1 LKNGE
6 TEMKIKNDKII
17 IQITC
22 LIVSVILWAVII
34 YNTNPPMKE
43 TINSVPVTIRN
54 LSTLESSNLILMNAD
69 KDNLTINVNVE
80 GPPDLVSGLRRGDFS
95 AYIDVEG
102 FGEGIRS
109 AEIYVTGPSGVEI
122 LSKSPSQI
130 VCNIEGIISKV
141 MDVTIQYEGTQ
152 AENYY
157 KALPLSNPSS
167 VKITGPR
174 SVVNA
179 ADMAVATVNIAN
191 ATNDV
196 VRTVPVRIYDGTDT
210 EIFMSA
216 PVENVEVIVPIYPT
230 KYVNLT
236 PNVTGTPEEGYQLT
250 DVTVRPERIRI
261 AARQDILDTINELEL
276 AELDITG
283 ASRNII
289 IARDI
294 LNTDGLLLLDLTTT
308 PVVNATVD
316 KIVDKELVF
325 EPSEIN
331 FINVEEGYEAV
342 VSETQSDITVTVTG
356 PSSIVNQLIK
366 DDLTITADMEG
377 RDIGLHDVSI
387 VCTAEKDVNN
397 ISLDQEI
404 INVEVIELRSNDE
417 E

>member
-1 LKNGE
+1 
-6 TEMKIKNDKII
+6 MKIKNDKII

-22 LIVSVILWAVII
+22 LIVSVVLWAVII

-95 AYIDVEG
+95 AYIDVLG

>member
-1 LKNGE
+1 
-6 TEMKIKNDKII
+6 MKIKNDKII

-22 LIVSVILWAVII
+22 LIVSVVLWAVII
-34 YNTNPPMKE
+34 YNTKPPMTKL
-43 TINSVPVTIRN
+43 INSVPVTIRN
-54 LSTLESSNLILMNAD
+54 SSALENSNLILMNSD
-69 KDNLTINVNVE
+69 KDNFMLNVNVE
-80 GPPDLVSGLRRGDFS
+80 GPPDLVSGLKRDDFS
-95 AYIDVEG
+95 AYIDVLG

-109 AEIYVTGPSGVEI
+109 AEIYITGPSGVEI

-157 KALPLSNPSS
+157 KALSLSNPSS

-191 ATNDV
+191 ATDNV
-196 VRTVPVRIYDGTDT
+196 VKTVPVRIYDGTDT

-216 PVENVEVIVPIYPT
+216 PVENVDVIVPIYPT
-230 KYVNLT
+230 KYVSLT

-331 FINVEEGYEAV
+331 FINVEEGYEV
-342 VSETQSDITVTVTG
+342 VLSDTQSDITVTVTG
-356 PSSIVNQLIK
+356 PSSIVNQLMK
-366 DDLTITADMEG
+366 DDLTITVDMEG
-377 RDIGLHDVSI
+377 RDIGLHEVSI
-387 VCTAEKDVNN
+387 VCTSEKDVNN

-404 INVEVIELRSNDE
+404 INVEVIESRSNDE